1 MAHQI
6 AVFAENRP
14 GRIERVSRVLGE
26 AGVNIRAIT
35 IATADAFGVIK
46 LLVDDPAKAYAALA
60 AGGVPVF
67 KREIVAIVMDDRPGG
82 LLAATEALSAAG
94 INIEGRLRLRD
105 RGQTARGARRRGR
118 EDPEAVGVLARA
130 RHPHPQRR
138 RNLHALD
145 AAARRPAARSR
156 RHALDVEMSSFLEA
170 FFPLVASLF
179 GPPREGAR
187 IARALGAAARA
198 MALAADGARTVD
210 LVFLESLAP
219 AVGLTPDQTRAV
231 LEDFHRDEFEQLA
244 RLARPAAGARD
255 LVDRALAAG
264 VELVLATN
272 PVFFDAAIRARVR
285 WAGLADV
292 PFTLVTGAEIMRW
305 TKPHAGYYAQI
316 LELTGRRPEECLMA
330 GDDPGMDM
338 AARRAGI
345 ATWLVERPGEVPREA
360 PLADERGSLEQL
372 AERF

>member
-1 MAHQI
+1 MSI
-6 AVFAENRP
+6 RRP
-14 GRIERVSRVLGE
+14 G
-26 AGVNIRAIT
+26 A
-35 IATADAFGVIK
+35 
-46 LLVDDPAKAYAALA
+46 LL
-60 AGGVPVF
+60 
-67 KREIVAIVMDDRPGG
+67 
-82 LLAATEALSAAG
+82 
-94 INIEGRLRLRD
+94 
-105 RGQTARGARRRGR
+105 
-118 EDPEAVGVLARA
+118 
-130 RHPHPQRR
+130 
-138 RNLHALD
+138 LD
-145 AAARRPAARSR
+145 LDGTL
-156 RHALDVEMSSFLEA
+156 LDVEMSSFLEA

-198 MALAADGARTVD
+198 MSLAADGARTVD

-219 AVGLTPDQTRAV
+219 AVGLTPDQARAV

-244 RLARPAAGARD
+244 RLARPAPGAREF
-255 LVDRALAAG
+255 VDRALATG

-272 PVFFDAAIRARVR
+272 PVFFDAAIRARAR

-305 TKPHAGYYAQI
+305 TKPHAGYFTQI

-345 ATWLVERPGEVPREA
+345 ATWLVEREGAAPREA
-360 PLADERGSLEQL
+360 PLADERGTLEQL
-372 AERF
+372 TDRL

>member
-1 MAHQI
+1 MR
-6 AVFAENRP
+6 RP
-14 GRIERVSRVLGE
+14 G
-26 AGVNIRAIT
+26 A
-35 IATADAFGVIK
+35 
-46 LLVDDPAKAYAALA
+46 LL
-60 AGGVPVF
+60 
-67 KREIVAIVMDDRPGG
+67 
-82 LLAATEALSAAG
+82 
-94 INIEGRLRLRD
+94 
-105 RGQTARGARRRGR
+105 
-118 EDPEAVGVLARA
+118 
-130 RHPHPQRR
+130 
-138 RNLHALD
+138 LD
-145 AAARRPAARSR
+145 LDGTL
-156 RHALDVEMSSFLEA
+156 LDVEMRSFLEA

-179 GPPREGAR
+179 GPPSEGAR

-244 RLARPAAGARD
+244 RLARPAPGARD
-255 LVDRALAAG
+255 LVDRALASG

-272 PVFFDAAIRARVR
+272 PVFFDAAIRARIR

-305 TKPHAGYYAQI
+305 TKPHPGYYSQI

-345 ATWLVERPGEVPREA
+345 ATWLVERAGETPREA
-360 PLADERGSLEQL
+360 PLADERGTLEQL
-372 AERF
+372 ADRL